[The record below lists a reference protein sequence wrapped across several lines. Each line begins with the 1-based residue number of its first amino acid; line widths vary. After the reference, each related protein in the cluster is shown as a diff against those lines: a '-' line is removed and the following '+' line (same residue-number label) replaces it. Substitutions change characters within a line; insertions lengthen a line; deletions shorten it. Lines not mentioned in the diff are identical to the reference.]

1 MKKIG
6 LILIVL
12 LFVSC
17 ENLVDEP
24 KNLLSQDK
32 MAEIMAEMAIND
44 YATAINT
51 NANLE
56 VGTRFILKKNNI
68 KADNFISS
76 YKYYVVT
83 KKIPKIADKAQEII
97 KQKHPEAEEYIN
109 KKSTVD
115 STAIPISR

>member
-6 LILIVL
+6 LFLIVL

-56 VGTRFILKKNNI
+56 LGTRFILKKNNI

-83 KKIPKIADKAQEII
+83 KKIPKIAGKAQEII

-109 KKSTVD
+109 KKSAVD